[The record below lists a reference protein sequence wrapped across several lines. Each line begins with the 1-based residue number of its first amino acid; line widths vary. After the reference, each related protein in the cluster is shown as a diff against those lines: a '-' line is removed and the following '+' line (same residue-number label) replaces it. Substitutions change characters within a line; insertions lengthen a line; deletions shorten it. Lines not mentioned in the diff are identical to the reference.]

1 MGQKT
6 VSWLDRCPDLK
17 LSSFR
22 SFTVY
27 TIDSCKCMRV
37 VGIRLQIRILLKK
50 MVYKLVIEGN
60 VWDSILALIWNF
72 IALLWRKCVL
82 IILFLKKVHNSMIHA
97 GACVWILF
105 KKEMN
110 FEFKMHRTGFYLRGI
125 RAMAKGVFL
134 LPPSLL
140 CLFLALLYKRQ
151 SLRLYISLQTGPL
164 FEYYTAT
171 VYLIKV
177 RNFCINLTLHFEIRK
192 K

>member
-1 MGQKT
+1 MGFYISTYMK
-6 VSWLDRCPDLK
+6 
-17 LSSFR
+17 F
-22 SFTVY
+22 Y
-27 TIDSCKCMRV
+27 
-37 VGIRLQIRILLKK
+37 
-50 MVYKLVIEGN
+50 
-60 VWDSILALIWNF
+60 SIVM
-72 IALLWRKCVL
+72 KEMCTD
-82 IILFLKKVHNSMIHA
+82 NSIFEESAQFYDTYA

-125 RAMAKGVFL
+125 RARAKGVFL